1 MAQSFALTNI
11 LKFRLQLHVYFNIGE
26 FGYLED
32 QQDNDEPTSHL
43 NDQNSIYT
51 AQVKELR
58 SRLEKARTEG
68 QEVGEKR
75 SLGEISALRT
85 QLGTKSR

>member
-1 MAQSFALTNI
+1 M
-11 LKFRLQLHVYFNIGE
+11 
-26 FGYLED
+26 ED

-75 SLGEISALRT
+75 SLGEISALRA